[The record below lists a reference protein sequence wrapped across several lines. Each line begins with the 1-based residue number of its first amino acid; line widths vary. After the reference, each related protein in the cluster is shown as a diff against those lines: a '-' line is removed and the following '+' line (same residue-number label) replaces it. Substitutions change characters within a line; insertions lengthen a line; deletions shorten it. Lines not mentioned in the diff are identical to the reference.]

1 MRQLVIHKNDEN
13 QRLDKYLKKY
23 LKEAPGSFIYK
34 MLRKK
39 NIVLNG
45 KKADGT
51 EKLNAGDEIKL
62 FLAEETIE
70 KFAGVLSRKKK
81 NQEPAAFPIKKN
93 LEILFEDENLL
104 ILNKPAGELSQK
116 AKPDDVSMN
125 ECALGYL
132 QQTKAVTEESLKVF
146 RPSICNRLD
155 RNTSG
160 ILIVAKTYQAARE
173 FGEALQK
180 RTVRKYYRCIVKGEV
195 KTAETIHG
203 YLLKDEKT
211 NRVRILQASKSGAA
225 EIHTAYHP
233 IKCENGLTLLE
244 VHLITGRTHQ
254 IRAHLSSV
262 GHPILGDP
270 KYGDA
275 KLSKAFHVKYQLL
288 HACRLELDGFTGE
301 FAKYNGQVIRAEVP
315 KQFKKIITED

>member
-1 MRQLVIHKNDEN
+1 MRQLIVHKNDEN

-51 EKLNAGDEIKL
+51 EKLAAGDEIKL
-62 FLAEETIE
+62 FFAEETLE
-70 KFAGVLSRKKK
+70 KFTGEAAETETPKFSVKKD
-81 NQEPAAFPIKKN
+81 

-116 AKPDDVSMN
+116 AEAKDVSMN
-125 ECALGYL
+125 EYALGYL
-132 QQTKAVTEESLKVF
+132 QSCGAITEESLKVYK
-146 RPSICNRLD
+146 PSVCNRLD

-180 RTVRKYYRCIVKGEV
+180 RTVRKFYRCIVKGEV
-195 KTAETIHG
+195 KKAETIDG
-203 YLLKDEKT
+203 YLWKDEKT
-211 NRVRILQASKSGAA
+211 NKVQIFKEKREGAS
-225 EIHTAYHP
+225 EIHTAYDP
-233 IKCENGLTLLE
+233 VKYQNGLTLLE

-254 IRAHLSSV
+254 IRAHLSSI

-270 KYGDA
+270 KYGDK
-275 KLSKAFHVKYQLL
+275 KLAEKWKVKYQLL
-288 HACRLELDGFTGE
+288 HACCLELDGFTGD
-301 FAKYNGQVIRAEVP
+301 FAKYNGKVISADTP
-315 KQFKKIITED
+315 KAFDKIITEE

>member
-1 MRQLVIHKNDEN
+1 MRQLTVHKNDEN

-51 EKLNAGDEIKL
+51 EKLAAGDEIKL
-62 FLAEETIE
+62 FFAEETLE
-70 KFAGVLSRKKK
+70 KFTGEAAETETPKFPVKKD
-81 NQEPAAFPIKKN
+81 

-104 ILNKPAGELSQK
+104 ILNKAAGELSQK
-116 AKPDDVSMN
+116 AEAKDVSMN
-125 ECALGYL
+125 EYALGYL
-132 QQTKAVTEESLKVF
+132 QNCGAITEESLKVYK
-146 RPSICNRLD
+146 PSVCNRLD

-160 ILIVAKTYQAARE
+160 ILIVGKTYQAARE

-180 RTVRKYYRCIVKGEV
+180 RTVRKFYRCIVKGEV
-195 KTAETIHG
+195 KKAETIDG
-203 YLLKDEKT
+203 YLWKDEKT
-211 NRVRILQASKSGAA
+211 NKVQIFKEKREGAS
-225 EIHTAYHP
+225 EIHTAYDPVKHQ
-233 IKCENGLTLLE
+233 NGLTLLE

-254 IRAHLSSV
+254 IRAHLSSI

-270 KYGDA
+270 KYGDK
-275 KLSKAFHVKYQLL
+275 KLSEKWKVKYQLL
-288 HACRLELDGFTGE
+288 HACRLELDGFTGD
-301 FAKYNGQVIRAEVP
+301 FAKYNGKVISADTP
-315 KQFKKIITED
+315 KAFDKIIAEE

>member
-1 MRQLVIHKNDEN
+1 MRQLTVHKNDEN

-51 EKLNAGDEIKL
+51 EKLTAGDEIKL
-62 FLAEETIE
+62 FFAEDTLQ
-70 KFAGVLSRKKK
+70 KFTGEAVKSDIH
-81 NQEPAAFPIKKN
+81 QFPIMKN
-93 LEILFEDENLL
+93 MEILFEDEDVL

-116 AKPDDVSMN
+116 AEAKDVSMN
-125 ECALGYL
+125 EYALGYL
-132 QQTKAVTEESLKVF
+132 QKTGAITEESLKVF
-146 RPSICNRLD
+146 KPSVCNRLD

-180 RTVRKYYRCIVKGEV
+180 RTVRKFYRCIVKGEV
-195 KTAETIHG
+195 KKAESIDG
-203 YLLKDEKT
+203 YLWKDEKT
-211 NRVRILQASKSGAA
+211 NKVQIFKDKKDGAS
-225 EIHTAYHP
+225 EIHTAYRP
-233 IKCENGLTLLE
+233 VKSVNGLTLLE

-254 IRAHLSSV
+254 IRAHLSSI
-262 GHPILGDP
+262 GHSILGDP
-270 KYGDA
+270 KYGDK
-275 KLSKAFHVKYQLL
+275 KLSEKWKVKYQLL
-288 HACRLELDGFTGE
+288 HACRLELDGFTGD
-301 FAKYNGQVIRAEVP
+301 FAKYNSKIITAEVP
-315 KQFKKIITED
+315 NTFTKIITED

>member
-1 MRQLVIHKNDEN
+1 MRQLTVHKNDEN

-51 EKLNAGDEIKL
+51 EKLSAGDEIKL
-62 FLAEETIE
+62 FFAEETLQ
-70 KFAGVLSRKKK
+70 KFTGESTSIDIPQFPVKKD
-81 NQEPAAFPIKKN
+81 
-93 LEILFEDENLL
+93 LEILFEDEDVL

-116 AKPDDVSMN
+116 AEAKDVSMN
-125 ECALGYL
+125 EYALGYL
-132 QQTKAVTEESLKVF
+132 QQTGAVTEESLKVF
-146 RPSICNRLD
+146 KPSVCNRLD

-160 ILIVAKTYQAARE
+160 ILIVAKTYQGARE

-195 KTAETIHG
+195 KKSETIDG
-203 YLLKDEKT
+203 YLWKDEK
-211 NRVRILQASKSGAA
+211 NNKVQIFKEKREGAS
-225 EIHTAYHP
+225 EIHTAYKP
-233 IKCENGLTLLE
+233 IKYENGLTLLE

-254 IRAHLSSV
+254 IRAHLSSI
-262 GHPILGDP
+262 GHGILGDP
-270 KYGDA
+270 KYGDK
-275 KLSKAFHVKYQLL
+275 KLSEKYKVKYQLL
-288 HACRLELDGFTGE
+288 HACRLELDGFTGD
-301 FAKYNGQVIRAEVP
+301 FAKYNG
-315 KQFKKIITED
+315 KIITANVPKSFEKIMKEA

>member
-1 MRQLVIHKNDEN
+1 MRQLTVHKNDEN

-51 EKLNAGDEIKL
+51 EKLSAGDEIKL
-62 FLAEETIE
+62 FFAEETLE
-70 KFAGVLSRKKK
+70 KFTGEASAAPKMSFPEKK
-81 NQEPAAFPIKKN
+81 
-93 LEILFEDENLL
+93 LDILFEDENLL

-116 AKPDDVSMN
+116 AEAKDVSMN
-125 ECALGYL
+125 EYALGYL
-132 QQTKAVTEESLKVF
+132 QRTGAITEETLKVF
-146 RPSICNRLD
+146 KPSVCNRLD

-180 RTVRKYYRCIVKGEV
+180 RTVRKFYHCVVKGIVKQSE
-195 KTAETIHG
+195 KIDG
-203 YLLKDEKT
+203 YLLKDEKA
-211 NRVRILQASKSGAA
+211 NKVQIFKEAREGAA
-225 EIHTAYHP
+225 EIHTAYEP
-233 IKCENGLTLLE
+233 LKAKNNLTLLE

-254 IRAHLSSV
+254 IRAHLSSI
-262 GHPILGDP
+262 GHSILGDP
-270 KYGDA
+270 KYGDK
-275 KLSKAFHVKYQLL
+275 KLSDKYKVKYQLL
-288 HACRLELDGFTGE
+288 HACRLELDGFAGD
-301 FAKYNGQVIRAEVP
+301 FAQYNGMTITAKPP
-315 KQFKKIITED
+315 KIFDKVMTED

>member
-1 MRQLVIHKNDEN
+1 MRQLTVHKNDEN

-51 EKLNAGDEIKL
+51 EKLSEGDEIKL
-62 FLAEETIE
+62 FFAEETLE
-70 KFAGVLSRKKK
+70 KFTGEGLPKTKT
-81 NQEPAAFPIKKN
+81 EFPYKA
-93 LEILFEDENLL
+93 LDILFEDENLL
-104 ILNKPAGELSQK
+104 IINKPAGELSQK
-116 AKPDDVSMN
+116 AEPKDISMN
-125 ECALGYL
+125 EYALGYL
-132 QQTKAVTEESLKVF
+132 QKTGFVTEESLKVYK
-146 RPSICNRLD
+146 PSVCNRLD

-180 RTVRKYYRCIVKGEV
+180 RTVRKFYQCIVKGNIT
-195 KTAETIHG
+195 KDETIDG

-211 NRVRILQASKSGAA
+211 NKVTIFSMPEEGAS

-233 IKCENGLTLLE
+233 IKQEHGLTLLE

-254 IRAHLSSV
+254 IRAHLSSI
-262 GHPILGDP
+262 GHPILGDF
-270 KYGDA
+270 KYGDRKIA
-275 KLSKAFHVKYQLL
+275 EKFHVKYQLL

-301 FAKYNGQVIRAEVP
+301 FSKYNG
-315 KQFKKIITED
+315 KIITAEIPKLFNKIMIKE

>member
-1 MRQLVIHKNDEN
+1 MRQLTVHKNDEN

-51 EKLNAGDEIKL
+51 EKLSAGDEIKL
-62 FLAEETIE
+62 FFAEETLQ
-70 KFAGVLSRKKK
+70 KFTGEGVVREVLK
-81 NQEPAAFPIKKN
+81 FPTMKN
-93 LEILFEDENLL
+93 LEIMFEDEDVL

-116 AKPDDVSMN
+116 AEAKDISMN
-125 ECALGYL
+125 EYALGYL
-132 QQTKAVTEESLKVF
+132 QQTGAITEESLKVF
-146 RPSICNRLD
+146 KPSVCNRLD

-173 FGEALQK
+173 FGEVLQK
-180 RTVRKYYRCIVKGEV
+180 RTVRKFYRCIVKGEV
-195 KTAETIHG
+195 KKSEIIDG
-203 YLLKDEKT
+203 YLWKDEKS
-211 NRVRILQASKSGAA
+211 NKVQIFKDKRDGAS
-225 EIHTAYHP
+225 EIHTAYRP

-254 IRAHLSSV
+254 IRAHLSSI

-270 KYGDA
+270 KYGDK
-275 KLSKAFHVKYQLL
+275 KLSEKYKVKYQLL
-288 HACRLELDGFTGE
+288 HACRLELDGFSGN
-301 FAKYNGQVIRAEVP
+301 FAKYNG
-315 KQFKKIITED
+315 KIITANVPKVFGNVFALKC

>member
-1 MRQLVIHKNDEN
+1 MRQLTVHKNDEN

-51 EKLNAGDEIKL
+51 EKLTAGDEIKL
-62 FLAEETIE
+62 FFAEETLQ
-70 KFAGVLSRKKK
+70 KFTGEALDA
-81 NQEPAAFPIKKN
+81 PAISFPQKE
-93 LEILFEDENLL
+93 LQILFEDEDVL
-104 ILNKPAGELSQK
+104 IINKPAGELSQK
-116 AKPDDVSMN
+116 AEAKDVSMN
-125 ECALGYL
+125 EYALGYL
-132 QQTKAVTEESLKVF
+132 QKTGAITEDSLKVF
-146 RPSICNRLD
+146 KPSVCNRLD

-180 RTVRKYYRCIVKGEV
+180 RTVRKFYRCIVKGEV
-195 KTAETIHG
+195 KHAESIDG
-203 YLLKDEKT
+203 YLWKDEKT
-211 NRVRILQASKSGAA
+211 NKVQIFKEHRDGAS
-225 EIHTAYHP
+225 EIHTAYAP
-233 IKCENGLTLLE
+233 VKCENGLTLLE

-254 IRAHLSSV
+254 IRAHLSSI
-262 GHPILGDP
+262 GHSILGDP
-270 KYGDA
+270 KYGDK
-275 KLSKAFHVKYQLL
+275 KLSDRWKVKYQLL

-301 FAKYNGQVIRAEVP
+301 FAKYNGKVITANVP
-315 KQFKKIITED
+315 KTFERIMKEDK

>member
-1 MRQLVIHKNDEN
+1 MRQLIVHKNDEN
-13 QRLDKYLKKY
+13 QRFDKYLKKY

-51 EKLNAGDEIKL
+51 EKLSAGDEIKL
-62 FLAEETIE
+62 FLAEDTIE
-70 KFAGVLSRKKK
+70 KFTKGVAKQDVLL
-81 NQEPAAFPIKKN
+81 FPTMKS
-93 LEILFEDENLL
+93 LDILFEDENLL

-116 AKPDDVSMN
+116 AEAKDVSMN
-125 ECALGYL
+125 EYALGYL
-132 QQTKAVTEESLKVF
+132 QKTGAVTEQSLKVF

-180 RTVRKYYRCIVKGEV
+180 RTVRKFYRCIVKGEIT
-195 KTAETIHG
+195 KPETING
-203 YLLKDEKT
+203 YLLKDEKS
-211 NRVRILQASKSGAA
+211 NKVQILKDKREGAS
-225 EIHTAYHP
+225 EIHTAYRP
-233 IKCENGLTLLE
+233 IKCEKGLTLLE

-254 IRAHLSSV
+254 IRAHLSSI

-270 KYGDA
+270 KYGD
-275 KLSKAFHVKYQLL
+275 KRLSDKYHVKYQLL
-288 HACRLELDGFTGE
+288 HACRLELDGFNGD
-301 FAKYNGQVIRAEVP
+301 FGKYNGKVITAGIP
-315 KQFKKIITED
+315 KAFEKIITED

>member
-1 MRQLVIHKNDEN
+1 M
-13 QRLDKYLKKY
+13 KKY

-51 EKLNAGDEIKL
+51 EKLTAGDEIKL
-62 FLAEETIE
+62 FFAEETLE
-70 KFAGVLSRKKK
+70 KFTGEAVKTESEKFPVKKD
-81 NQEPAAFPIKKN
+81 

-116 AKPDDVSMN
+116 AEAKDVSMN
-125 ECALGYL
+125 EYALGYL
-132 QQTKAVTEESLKVF
+132 QETGAITEESLKVF
-146 RPSICNRLD
+146 KPSVCNRLD

-173 FGEALQK
+173 FGDALQK
-180 RTVRKYYRCIVKGEV
+180 RTVRKFYRCIVKGEV
-195 KTAETIHG
+195 KKAETIDG
-203 YLLKDEKT
+203 YLWKDEKT
-211 NRVRILQASKSGAA
+211 NIVQVFKEKREGAS
-225 EIHTAYHP
+225 EIHTAYRP

-254 IRAHLSSV
+254 IRAHLSSI
-262 GHPILGDP
+262 GHSILGDP
-270 KYGDA
+270 KYGDK
-275 KLSKAFHVKYQLL
+275 KLSEKWKVKYQLL

-301 FAKYNGQVIRAEVP
+301 FAKYNGKIITAKVSKTFE
-315 KQFKKIITED
+315 KIITED

>member
-1 MRQLVIHKNDEN
+1 MRQLTIQKNDEN

-23 LKEAPGSFIYK
+23 FKEAPGSFIYK

-51 EKLNAGDEIKL
+51 EKLCSGDEIRL
-62 FLAEETIE
+62 FLAEDTIE
-70 KFAGVLSRKKK
+70 KFTGEVSAKK
-81 NQEPAAFPIKKN
+81 ESFPVKA
-93 LEILFEDENLL
+93 LDILFEDENLL

-116 AKPDDVSMN
+116 ASPKDVSMN
-125 ECALGYL
+125 EYALGYL
-132 QQTKAVTEESLKVF
+132 QETGAVTRESLKVF
-146 RPSICNRLD
+146 RPSVCNRLD

-180 RTVRKYYRCIVKGEV
+180 RTIRKYYHCIVKGELRQQ
-195 KTAETIHG
+195 KTIDG
-203 YLLKDEKT
+203 FLLKNEETNQVQIFKT
-211 NRVRILQASKSGAA
+211 PTDDAV
-225 EIHTAYHP
+225 EIHTAYRP
-233 IKCENGLTLLE
+233 LEIKNGKTLLE

-254 IRAHLSSV
+254 IRAHLSSI

-270 KYGDA
+270 KYGDR
-275 KLSKAFHVKYQLL
+275 KMSSKYHLKYQML
-288 HACRLELDGFTGE
+288 HACRLELAGFSGE
-301 FAKYNGQVIRAEVP
+301 FEKYNGKVITAKTPKLFEKIMAE
-315 KQFKKIITED
+315 D

>member
-1 MRQLVIHKNDEN
+1 MRQLMVHKNDEN

-51 EKLNAGDEIKL
+51 EKLAAGDEIKL
-62 FLAEETIE
+62 FLAEDTLD
-70 KFAGVLSRKKK
+70 KFTGKSSKK
-81 NQEPAAFPIKKN
+81 EEICFPQKELDI
-93 LEILFEDENLL
+93 IYEDENLL

-116 AKPDDVSMN
+116 AEAGDVSMN
-125 ECALGYL
+125 EYALGYL
-132 QQTKAVTEESLKVF
+132 QRTGAITEESLKVF
-146 RPSICNRLD
+146 KPSICNRLD

-180 RTVRKYYRCIVKGEV
+180 RTIRKFYHCIVKGTV
-195 KTAETIHG
+195 ADAETIHG
-203 YLLKDEKT
+203 YLWKNEK
-211 NRVRILQASKSGAA
+211 NNQVQISKEYKEGAS
-225 EIHTAYHP
+225 EIHTAYQP
-233 IKCENGLTLLE
+233 QKSLGDLTLLE

-254 IRAHLSSV
+254 IRAHLSSI

-270 KYGDA
+270 KYGDR
-275 KLSKAFHVKYQLL
+275 KFSEKYHVKYQLL
-288 HACRLELDGFTGE
+288 HACRLELEGFDGD
-301 FAKYNGQVIRAEVP
+301 FAKYNGMIFRAETP
-315 KQFKKIITED
+315 QIFHKILGER

>member
-1 MRQLVIHKNDEN
+1 MRLLTVHKNDEN

-51 EKLNAGDEIKL
+51 EKLTAGDEIKL
-62 FLAEETIE
+62 FFAEETLE
-70 KFAGVLSRKKK
+70 KFTGEAAKIELEKFPVKKD
-81 NQEPAAFPIKKN
+81 

-116 AKPDDVSMN
+116 AEAKDISMN
-125 ECALGYL
+125 EYALGYL
-132 QQTKAVTEESLKVF
+132 QKTGAISEESLKVF
-146 RPSICNRLD
+146 KPSVCNRLD

-173 FGEALQK
+173 FGDALQK
-180 RTVRKYYRCIVKGEV
+180 RTVRKFYRCIVKGEV
-195 KTAETIHG
+195 KKAETIDG
-203 YLLKDEKT
+203 YLWKDEKT
-211 NRVRILQASKSGAA
+211 NIVQVFKEKREGAS
-225 EIHTAYHP
+225 EIHTAYRP

-254 IRAHLSSV
+254 IRAHLSSI
-262 GHPILGDP
+262 GHSILGDP
-270 KYGDA
+270 KYGDK
-275 KLSKAFHVKYQLL
+275 KLSEKWKVKYQLL

-301 FAKYNGQVIRAEVP
+301 FAKYNGKIITAKVP
-315 KQFKKIITED
+315 KTFEKIITED

>member
-1 MRQLVIHKNDEN
+1 MRQLTVHKNDEN

-51 EKLNAGDEIKL
+51 EKLSAGDEIKL
-62 FLAEETIE
+62 FFAEETLQ
-70 KFAGVLSRKKK
+70 KFTGETANSDMPK
-81 NQEPAAFPIKKN
+81 FPTKKN
-93 LEILFEDENLL
+93 LEILFEDEDIL

-116 AKPDDVSMN
+116 AEAKDVSMN
-125 ECALGYL
+125 EYALGYL
-132 QQTKAVTEESLKVF
+132 QQTGAITEKSFKVF
-146 RPSICNRLD
+146 KPSVCNRLD

-180 RTVRKYYRCIVKGEV
+180 RTVHKFYRCIVKGEV
-195 KTAETIHG
+195 KKSKSIDG
-203 YLLKDEKT
+203 YLWKDEKT
-211 NRVRILQASKSGAA
+211 NKVQIFNEKREGAS
-225 EIHTAYHP
+225 EIHTAYKP

-254 IRAHLSSV
+254 IRAHLSSI
-262 GHPILGDP
+262 GHSILGDP
-270 KYGDA
+270 KYGDK
-275 KLSKAFHVKYQLL
+275 KLSDKYKVKYQLL
-288 HACRLELDGFTGE
+288 HACRLELDGFTGD
-301 FAKYNGQVIRAEVP
+301 FAKYNR
-315 KQFKKIITED
+315 KIIMADTPKIFDKILKEV

>member
-1 MRQLVIHKNDEN
+1 MRQLTVHKNDEN

-51 EKLNAGDEIKL
+51 EKLCAGDEIKL
-62 FLAEETIE
+62 FFAEETLQ
-70 KFAGVLSRKKK
+70 KFTGETANSDVHR
-81 NQEPAAFPIKKN
+81 FPTMKN
-93 LEILFEDENLL
+93 LDILFEDEDIL

-116 AKPDDVSMN
+116 AEAKDVSMN
-125 ECALGYL
+125 EYALGYL
-132 QQTKAVTEESLKVF
+132 QKTGAITEESLKVF
-146 RPSICNRLD
+146 KPSVCNRLD

-160 ILIVAKTYQAARE
+160 ILVVAKTYQAARE

-180 RTVRKYYRCIVKGEV
+180 RTVRKFYRCIVKGEV
-195 KTAETIHG
+195 KKSETIDG
-203 YLLKDEKT
+203 YLWKDEKT
-211 NRVRILQASKSGAA
+211 NKVQIFKEKREDAS
-225 EIHTAYHP
+225 EIHTAYRP
-233 IKCENGLTLLE
+233 MKCENGLTLLE

-254 IRAHLSSV
+254 IRAHLSSI

-270 KYGDA
+270 KYGD
-275 KLSKAFHVKYQLL
+275 KRLSEKYKVKYQLL
-288 HACRLELDGFTGE
+288 HACRLELDGFTGD
-301 FAKYNGQVIRAEVP
+301 FTKYNGNIISAKVP
-315 KQFKKIITED
+315 KTFVKIMKED

>member
-1 MRQLVIHKNDEN
+1 MRQLTVHKNDEN

-51 EKLNAGDEIKL
+51 EKLSAGDEIKL
-62 FLAEETIE
+62 FFSEETFE
-70 KFAGVLSRKKK
+70 KFTGESAASSVTKFPEKK
-81 NQEPAAFPIKKN
+81 
-93 LEILFEDENLL
+93 LDILFEDENLL

-116 AKPDDVSMN
+116 AEAKDVSMN
-125 ECALGYL
+125 EYALGYL
-132 QQTKAVTEESLKVF
+132 QRSGAITEESLKVF
-146 RPSICNRLD
+146 KPSVCNRLD

-180 RTVRKYYRCIVKGEV
+180 RTVRKFYHCIVKDDV
-195 KTAETIHG
+195 KHPETIDG
-203 YLLKDEKT
+203 YLWKDEKT
-211 NRVRILQASKSGAA
+211 NKVQIFKEYREDAA
-225 EIHTAYHP
+225 EIHTAYQPLKHHQ
-233 IKCENGLTLLE
+233 NLTLLE

-254 IRAHLSSV
+254 IRAHLSSI
-262 GHPILGDP
+262 GHSILGDP
-270 KYGDA
+270 KYGD
-275 KLSKAFHVKYQLL
+275 KKMSEKYRLKYQLL
-288 HACRLELDGFTGE
+288 HACRLELDGFAGE
-301 FAKYNGQVIRAEVP
+301 FAKYNGMVITAKAP
-315 KQFKKIITED
+315 KIFEKIMSEDK

>member
-1 MRQLVIHKNDEN
+1 MRQLTVHKNDEN

-51 EKLNAGDEIKL
+51 EKLTAGDEIKL
-62 FLAEETIE
+62 FFAEETLE
-70 KFAGVLSRKKK
+70 KFTGEAAKIKLEKFPVKKD
-81 NQEPAAFPIKKN
+81 
-93 LEILFEDENLL
+93 LEILFEDEDLL
-104 ILNKPAGELSQK
+104 MLNKPAGELSQK
-116 AKPDDVSMN
+116 AEAKDVSMN
-125 ECALGYL
+125 EYALGYL
-132 QQTKAVTEESLKVF
+132 QETGAITEESLKVF
-146 RPSICNRLD
+146 KPSVCNRLD

-173 FGEALQK
+173 FGDALQK
-180 RTVRKYYRCIVKGEV
+180 RTVRKFYRCIVKGEV
-195 KTAETIHG
+195 KKAETIDG
-203 YLLKDEKT
+203 YLWKDEKT
-211 NRVRILQASKSGAA
+211 NKVQVFKEKREGAS
-225 EIHTAYHP
+225 EIHTAYRP

-254 IRAHLSSV
+254 IRAHLSSI
-262 GHPILGDP
+262 GHSILGDP
-270 KYGDA
+270 KYGDK
-275 KLSKAFHVKYQLL
+275 KLSEKWKIKYQLL

-301 FAKYNGQVIRAEVP
+301 FAKYNGKIITAKVP
-315 KQFKKIITED
+315 KTFEKIITED

>member
-1 MRQLVIHKNDEN
+1 MKQLIIEKKDEN

-51 EKLNAGDEIKL
+51 EKLSAGDEIKL
-62 FLAEETIE
+62 FFAEETLQ
-70 KFAGVLSRKKK
+70 KFTGTAEQTNELCYPTMK
-81 NQEPAAFPIKKN
+81 E
-93 LEILFEDENLL
+93 LDILFEDEDLL
-104 ILNKPAGELSQK
+104 LLNKPAGILSQK
-116 AKPDDVSMN
+116 ADAKDVSMN
-125 ECALGYL
+125 EYALGYL
-132 QQTKAVTEESLKVF
+132 VQSGAVTPQSLQVF
-146 RPSICNRLD
+146 KPSICNRLD

-173 FGEALQK
+173 FGDALQRRSIRKFYQCVVRGNVTEGK
-180 RTVRKYYRCIVKGEV
+180 RIDGW
-195 KTAETIHG
+195 
-203 YLLKDEKT
+203 LFKDEKT
-211 NRVRILQASKSGAA
+211 NQVQIFQSAREGAS

-254 IRAHLSSV
+254 IRAHLSSI
-262 GHPILGDP
+262 GHPIIGDP
-270 KYGDA
+270 KYGD
-275 KLSKAFHVKYQLL
+275 LQFSKKYHVKYQLL
-288 HACRLELDGFTGE
+288 HACRLELDGFTGPFE
-301 FAKYNGQVIRAEVP
+301 KYNGKVITADLP
-315 KQFKKIITED
+315 KNFYIEKW

>member
-1 MRQLVIHKNDEN
+1 MRQLTVHKNDEN

-51 EKLNAGDEIKL
+51 EKLCAGDEIKL
-62 FLAEETIE
+62 FFAEETLQ
-70 KFAGVLSRKKK
+70 KFTGETANSDVHR
-81 NQEPAAFPIKKN
+81 FPTMKN
-93 LEILFEDENLL
+93 LDILFEDEDIL

-116 AKPDDVSMN
+116 AEAKDVSMN
-125 ECALGYL
+125 EYALGYL
-132 QQTKAVTEESLKVF
+132 QKTGAITEKSLKVF
-146 RPSICNRLD
+146 KPSVCNRLD

-160 ILIVAKTYQAARE
+160 ILVVAKTYQAARE

-180 RTVRKYYRCIVKGEV
+180 RTVRKFYRCIVKGEV
-195 KTAETIHG
+195 KKSETIDG
-203 YLLKDEKT
+203 YLWKDEKT
-211 NRVRILQASKSGAA
+211 NKVQIFKEKREDAS
-225 EIHTAYHP
+225 EIHTAYRP
-233 IKCENGLTLLE
+233 MKCENGLTLLE

-254 IRAHLSSV
+254 IRAHLSSI

-270 KYGDA
+270 KYGD
-275 KLSKAFHVKYQLL
+275 KRLSEKYKVKYQLL
-288 HACRLELDGFTGE
+288 HACRLELDGFTGD
-301 FAKYNGQVIRAEVP
+301 FTKYNGNIISAKVP
-315 KQFKKIITED
+315 KTFEKIMKED

>member
-1 MRQLVIHKNDEN
+1 MRQLTVHKNDEN

-51 EKLNAGDEIKL
+51 EKLAAGDEIKL

-70 KFAGVLSRKKK
+70 KFAGEVAKQMERK
-81 NQEPAAFPIKKN
+81 FPRKN
-93 LEILFEDENLL
+93 LDILFEDENLL

-116 AKPDDVSMN
+116 AEAKDVSMN
-125 ECALGYL
+125 EYALGYL
-132 QQTKAVTEESLKVF
+132 QETGAITEESLKVF
-146 RPSICNRLD
+146 KPSVCNRLD

-180 RTVRKYYRCIVKGEV
+180 RTVRKFYRCIVKGEV
-195 KTAETIHG
+195 KKSETIDG

-211 NRVRILQASKSGAA
+211 NKVQIFKEKQESAS
-225 EIHTAYHP
+225 EIHTAYRP
-233 IKCENGLTLLE
+233 VKCENGLTLLE

-254 IRAHLSSV
+254 IRAHLSSI
-262 GHPILGDP
+262 GHSILGDP
-270 KYGDA
+270 KYGDK
-275 KLSKAFHVKYQLL
+275 KLSEKWKVKYQLL
-288 HACRLELDGFTGE
+288 HACRLELDGFSGE
-301 FAKYNGQVIRAEVP
+301 FAKYNG
-315 KQFKKIITED
+315 KIITANKPKAFEKIVSED